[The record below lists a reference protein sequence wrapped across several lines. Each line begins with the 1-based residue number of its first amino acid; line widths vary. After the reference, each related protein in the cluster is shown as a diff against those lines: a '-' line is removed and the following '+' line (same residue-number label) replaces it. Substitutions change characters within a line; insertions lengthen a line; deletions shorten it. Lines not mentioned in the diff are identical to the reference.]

1 MHQKLQKFIK
11 ILLIFQ
17 QVPSKMKDFIRAKE
31 ELKQPI
37 RNKQKEK
44 LPHKKKLVGAHGVHY
59 KGGIHF
65 RELPKIEEEKVNPK
79 SAYERMFGETDYQM
93 NKR

>member
-1 MHQKLQKFIK
+1 
-11 ILLIFQ
+11 
-17 QVPSKMKDFIRAKE
+17 MKDFIRTKE

-37 RNKQKEK
+37 RNKNNGKGKITHKE
-44 LPHKKKLVGAHGVHY
+44 KLVGAHGVHY

-65 RELPKIEEEKVNPK
+65 RELPKIEEEKVNTK